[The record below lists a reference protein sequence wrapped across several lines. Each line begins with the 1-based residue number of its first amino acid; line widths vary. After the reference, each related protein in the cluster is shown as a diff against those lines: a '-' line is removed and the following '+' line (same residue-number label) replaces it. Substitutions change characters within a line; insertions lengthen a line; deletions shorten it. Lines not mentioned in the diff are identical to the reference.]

1 MSHTFRQRIRHA
13 IGAGELGAGIAVA
26 AQYFIGMPVG
36 HQPEWL
42 GAVASTAVLPAQYV
56 LFPFAGPLQKLL
68 GQSAGHGILLEA
80 ATPFGPAMR
89 FGMGDLALVGLATLI
104 IVGLV
109 DYAAQGV
116 VELCATRKSRGW
128 PVLN

>member
-1 MSHTFRQRIRHA
+1 MPRTFRHHVRHA
-13 IGAGELGAGIAVA
+13 AAVGELGAGITFA

-42 GAVASTAVLPAQYV
+42 GAVASTAVIPAQYV
-56 LFPFAGPLQKLL
+56 LFPFAAPLQRLL
-68 GQSAGHGILLEA
+68 GPNAGHGTLLESM
-80 ATPFGPAMR
+80 TPFGPAMR
-89 FGMGDLALVGLATLI
+89 FGMDDLALVALATLI

-116 VELCATRKSRGW
+116 VELCGANKHRLW
-128 PVLN
+128 PILG

>member
-1 MSHTFRQRIRHA
+1 MPHTFRQRVRQA
-13 IGAGELGAGIAVA
+13 TGVGELGAGITVA

-42 GAVASTAVLPAQYV
+42 GAVAATAALPAQYV
-56 LFPFAGPLQKLL
+56 LIPFAGPLQRLL
-68 GQSAGHGILLEA
+68 GPSAGHGALLES

-89 FGMGDLALVGLATLI
+89 FEMADIALVALATVI

-109 DYAAQGV
+109 DYVAQGV
-116 VELCATRKSRGW
+116 AELCVTHKPGLW
-128 PVLN
+128 PVLD